1 MARSVAGFPRIVAGV
16 RVLDAFL
23 DAGCSWQEIRSA
35 AGNARMLLGTT
46 HPFSTRQFRTDGKRI
61 LADLGE
67 QNLLRVATGQWEAS
81 SLVRHTLQGVEYEDD
96 RPNEW

>member
-1 MARSVAGFPRIVAGV
+1 
-16 RVLDAFL
+16 
-23 DAGCSWQEIRSA
+23 
-35 AGNARMLLGTT
+35 MLLGTT